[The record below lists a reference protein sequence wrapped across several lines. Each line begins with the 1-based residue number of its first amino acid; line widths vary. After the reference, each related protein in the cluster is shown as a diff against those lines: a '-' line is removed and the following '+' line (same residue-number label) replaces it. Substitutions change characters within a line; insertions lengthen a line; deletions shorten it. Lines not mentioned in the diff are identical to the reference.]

1 MRNVSLYIRKKAAR
15 RHGIKINNFRN
26 LKRTAHLILECPSSL
41 GDTVVWGSKTA
52 NLPCTI
58 GAHTYIRSGDIFH
71 LESIGRYCSIGQN
84 VTIGQDPR
92 NHPVHWVSTS
102 PPLCSGY
109 ISECTPSSIGHDVW
123 IGPDAVIMAGIKVGN
138 GAVIARNALVTKDVE
153 PYQIVGGNPAKP
165 IRFRFDSELI
175 SDLLQS
181 NWWNFDTEKLAMLP
195 HDDVRLFLNG
205 LETISLEAKYPTITI
220 RNRRIVS
227 TSP

>member
-1 MRNVSLYIRKKAAR
+1 
-15 RHGIKINNFRN
+15 
-26 LKRTAHLILECPSSL
+26 
-41 GDTVVWGSKTA
+41 
-52 NLPCTI
+52 
-58 GAHTYIRSGDIFH
+58 
-71 LESIGRYCSIGQN
+71 
-84 VTIGQDPR
+84 
-92 NHPVHWVSTS
+92 
-102 PPLCSGY
+102 
-109 ISECTPSSIGHDVW
+109 
-123 IGPDAVIMAGIKVGN
+123 MAGIKVGN